1 VGNAVTDDYHDYV
14 GTFEYWWTHGLIS
27 DSTYQTLR
35 VTCDFESSTHPSV
48 ECIKALMLA
57 ELEQGNIDP
66 YSIFTQPCNNTAAL
80 RHNLRGHYVRFYR
93 IFLSVNIIKEFR
105 ITVSRKTHVRQV
117 GLGT

>member
-27 DSTYQTLR
+27 DSTYRTLR
-35 VTCDFESSTHPSV
+35 LTCDFVSSTHPSV
-48 ECIKALMLA
+48 ECMKALKLA

-80 RHNLRGHYVRFYR
+80 RHNLRGHYVSAYHTLFSEST
-93 IFLSVNIIKEFR
+93 LSKGILLNCQQKD
-105 ITVSRKTHVRQV
+105 TCNTS
-117 GLGT
+117 